1 MKTMKITTFK
11 ETYGHPLTVK
21 ELTRGYAENTSTGER
36 TTMNGQLI
44 LNPPYQREFLYE
56 QPRRDAVITTILEEC
71 PLNVIYFAKLDDGR
85 LEVIDGQ
92 QRITSICKFV
102 KGQFT
107 VEITMDIDGNKRRTG
122 YSDLQTAQESFD
134 NYELMA
140 YVCEG
145 DNTSKMKWFRRI
157 NIAGVKLTDQ
167 ELRNANYHGSWV
179 TDAKKYFSRINGLA
193 MDNQV
198 GNQRYKDYV
207 DAKGAGKG
215 KEEPA
220 TEDIKSV
227 ARQYLLEKVLKWA
240 CDADDENRPALTKK
254 AQFDIDAYM
263 GKHYRDLDAKALW
276 RYYDDVLTWV
286 NRTFPTYRKLMQG
299 IEWGLLYN
307 RFKDVNATGLDDK
320 VTEILETEE
329 ISNEKAVYEAVLSG
343 NMNLLQARA
352 FPEADRKRK
361 YREQDG
367 MCANPNCP
375 NHGKRFDFK
384 DMAGDHII
392 PWSRGGK
399 TVYENLQM
407 LCKACNAAK
416 SDCAP
421 IDDAET
427 EED

>member
-1 MKTMKITTFK
+1 MKIMKITTFA
-11 ETYGHPLTVK
+11 ETYGHPLTIGELVK
-21 ELTRGYAENTSTGER
+21 GFKENTSTGEV
-36 TTMNGQLI
+36 TSMNGL
-44 LNPPYQREFLYE
+44 LNIRPPYQREFIYE
-56 QPRRDAVITTILEEC
+56 QPRRDAVITTVLENC
-71 PLNVIYFAKLDDGR
+71 PLSVIYLAKLDDGK

-92 QRITSICKFV
+92 QRILSICKYAV
-102 KGQFT
+102 GQFSIE
-107 VEITMDIDGNKRRTG
+107 VTMDIDGKKQHLG
-122 YSDLQTAQESFD
+122 YTRLAARQKDFD

-145 DNTSKMKWFRRI
+145 DNAEKMKWFKRI
-157 NIAGVKLTDQ
+157 NKAGVELTDQ
-167 ELRNANYHGSWV
+167 ELLNANYHGAWV
-179 TDAKKYFSRINGLA
+179 TDAKKYFSNPKGLA
-193 MDNQV
+193 FGTVLGKQTF
-198 GNQRYKDYV
+198 GDYT
-207 DAKGAGKG
+207 DAKSGSKS
-215 KEEPA
+215 
-220 TEDIKSV
+220 EDEKAVI
-227 ARQYLLEKVLKWA
+227 RQYLLEKVLKWA
-240 CDADDENRPALTKK
+240 YDADNENRPLLTKK
-254 AQFDIDAYM
+254 AKFDVEAYM
-263 GKHYRDLDAKALW
+263 EKHYRDIDAIELW
-276 RYYDDVLTWV
+276 RYYEDVIRWAS
-286 NRTFPTYRKLMQG
+286 RTFPTYRKLMQG

-307 RFKDVNATGLDDK
+307 RFKNVDATGLDDK

-384 DMAGDHII
+384 DMAGDHIV

-407 LCKACNAAK
+407 LCKACNSAK
-416 SDCAP
+416 SDCSP
-421 IDDAET
+421 IEDDE